1 MNLFI
6 ISVGNE
12 LLSGRT
18 VDTNSNLISKSLAA
32 IGIETTGKLSVPDE
46 KRAIMEAICFARRM
60 ADTIIITGGLG
71 PTPDDVTVEAIAEF
85 LGEKLVF
92 HEDVLNRM
100 KEHFDSRRLVMPENN
115 IRQAYLP
122 ESAIPIPNSIGTA
135 PGLFIKKDSKRIFAI
150 PGFPSEMEAMLKR
163 FIIPE
168 LSDTGELPER
178 FELFSTAQIPESQ
191 ILATLEKKLS
201 RDSLMRIRFYPSYTG
216 VNLYVPKE
224 TATIVRELLSDYIV
238 ANSEKKLEQ
247 VIGEIL
253 RARGQSLSVAES
265 CSGGMLASRIVS
277 VPGSSDYFLSGIVS
291 YSNEAKKKLLGVRE
305 ETLRKFGAVSPETAA
320 EMAEGAR
327 KIHNCD
333 FALSTTGIAGPTGGT
348 KEKPVGLVYI
358 GFATKKGGF
367 VRRYFIPS
375 ERNIFRLKTT
385 QAALNILWVYLTG
398 RWGHYKFLDGS
409 EEI

>member
-12 LLSGRT
+12 LVSGRT
-18 VDTNSNLISKSLAA
+18 VDTNSNLISKSLSA
-32 IGIETTGKLSVPDE
+32 IGVETVGKISVPDE
-46 KRAIMEAICFARRM
+46 KKAIKEAIQFAIGR
-60 ADTIIITGGLG
+60 ADAVIITGGLG
-71 PTPDDVTVEAIAEF
+71 PTPDDVTVEAISEF

-92 HEDVLNRM
+92 HKDVLDSIR
-100 KEHFDSRRLVMPENN
+100 EHFDSQGLVMPENN

-122 ESAIPIPNSIGTA
+122 ESATPIPNNVGTA
-135 PGLFIKKDSKRIFAI
+135 PGLFIKKDGKRIFAI
-150 PGFPSEMEAMLKR
+150 PGFPSEMEAMLNG
-163 FIIPE
+163 FIIPKLSGTEE
-168 LSDTGELPER
+168 LTER
-178 FELFSTAQIPESQ
+178 FESFSTAQVPESQ
-191 ILATLEKKLS
+191 ILTMLEKKLS
-201 RDSLMRIRFYPSYTG
+201 KSSLKQIRFYPSYTG
-216 VNLYVPKE
+216 INLQVPKE
-224 TATIVRELLSDYIV
+224 TAPAVRELLSDYIV
-238 ANSEKKLEQ
+238 ANGEKKLEQ

-253 RARGQSLSVAES
+253 RTRGQTLSVAES

-277 VPGSSDYFLSGIVS
+277 VSGSSDYFLAGIVS

-348 KEKPVGLVYI
+348 REKPVGLVYI
-358 GFATKKGGF
+358 GLATKEGWS
-367 VRRYFIPS
+367 VRRYFMPS

-398 RWGHYKFLDGS
+398 RWGRYKFLDGS